1 MVTPW
6 LQLGYIRK
14 APIYKGSEGLSYNN
28 TIKKVKLFTNIKVK
42 IIIEN
47 IVLVVWLYGL

>member
-14 APIYKGSEGLSYNN
+14 APIYKGSEDLSYNN
-28 TIKKVKLFTNIKVK
+28 TIKIVKLFTNINVK

-47 IVLVVWLYGL
+47 IVLVVCLFAV